1 LDLNI
6 WTCFLVVLKSQ
17 FDWLMKDRHTE
28 FFIKRKA
35 SRRVRRPAFGEPIDD
50 GMMRQPLIALNDRLT
65 LPVQYIGF
73 AGLTHP
79 TAAAGKPMSP
89 QLSADRTVMSPR
101 FTRDLAVAKVGI
113 SLWYT
118 NRYRHTERCR

>member
-1 LDLNI
+1 LDLLFSR
-6 WTCFLVVLKSQ
+6 TEVPTRLVDERQ
-17 FDWLMKDRHTE
+17 TY

-35 SRRVRRPAFGEPIDD
+35 SRRVRRPAFGKPIDD
-50 GMMRQPLIALNDRLT
+50 EVMRQSLIALNDRIT
-65 LPVQYIGF
+65 LPVQYAGF

-79 TAAAGKPMSP
+79 TAAAGKPVSP
-89 QLSADRTVMSPR
+89 QSPADRTVMSLP